1 MSDRLLRWVEFFS
14 LFDFEQG
21 YIPGDLNVLPDHLSR
36 PSSSVVVNSN
46 PVDLID
52 LALFLQEHQHVLP
65 VLPANDDV
73 VLPDTQ
79 VQSLFYDQ
87 IAAAQK
93 QDPETTAIVQHL
105 LDPLRAPSSEFRT
118 LYVVTD
124 GVLGVRAPDGQ
135 IRTVIPSGPLRAA
148 VCKFFHDEAGHP
160 GVQRTLQAVGR
171 YFYWPN
177 MSRFVAQFVSSCAAC
192 QAAKGSNRRPA
203 GFAEPHILPEEPA
216 SEWAVDFL
224 DLPRSADG
232 YNSLLVWTERVSKL
246 VVLVPMSNQAAS
258 ITALEVAK
266 AFVDNVFCWFGLP
279 TAILSDRG
287 PQFRAAVWHQ
297 IWVLLGTSVKH
308 STPHTPHSHGDVERQ
323 NRIINEMLRT
333 MLHSQF
339 PDLLPRWNEYVKLI
353 QFAMNNALVTRT
365 GMTPLFFFFGRHPRV
380 PASLNVPQTSL
391 DPRSLEFVTAFQNR
405 VQQALDRGRE
415 GQVQLIRDMAP
426 RRDQAVHF
434 QVGGQAWLRA
444 DECPIPGD
452 KHFKLPW
459 TGPFTI
465 VAVTPSTATLDLPE
479 HWRLLSSTF
488 HFDKLRPFRPRL
500 DAVGPPVP
508 PPPPALIQDGQSWY
522 EVDRVVK
529 HEWRGRRQRDG
540 QRQLHYLVRFKGY
553 SDAYNVWRPAAL
565 LQAQGCAEHISR
577 YHQLFNL
584 PLPLA
589 EPSRGEGGRGGG
601 RTGGGRVA

>member
-1 MSDRLLRWVEFFS
+1 
-14 LFDFEQG
+14 
-21 YIPGDLNVLPDHLSR
+21 
-36 PSSSVVVNSN
+36 
-46 PVDLID
+46 VDLID

-232 YNSLLVWTERVSKL
+232 YNSLLVWTE
-246 VVLVPMSNQAAS
+246 
-258 ITALEVAK
+258 
-266 AFVDNVFCWFGLP
+266 
-279 TAILSDRG
+279 
-287 PQFRAAVWHQ
+287 
-297 IWVLLGTSVKH
+297 
-308 STPHTPHSHGDVERQ
+308 
-323 NRIINEMLRT
+323 
-333 MLHSQF
+333 
-339 PDLLPRWNEYVKLI
+339 
-353 QFAMNNALVTRT
+353 
-365 GMTPLFFFFGRHPRV
+365 
-380 PASLNVPQTSL
+380 
-391 DPRSLEFVTAFQNR
+391 
-405 VQQALDRGRE
+405 
-415 GQVQLIRDMAP
+415 
-426 RRDQAVHF
+426 
-434 QVGGQAWLRA
+434 
-444 DECPIPGD
+444 
-452 KHFKLPW
+452 
-459 TGPFTI
+459 
-465 VAVTPSTATLDLPE
+465 
-479 HWRLLSSTF
+479 
-488 HFDKLRPFRPRL
+488 
-500 DAVGPPVP
+500 
-508 PPPPALIQDGQSWY
+508 
-522 EVDRVVK
+522 
-529 HEWRGRRQRDG
+529 
-540 QRQLHYLVRFKGY
+540 
-553 SDAYNVWRPAAL
+553 
-565 LQAQGCAEHISR
+565 
-577 YHQLFNL
+577 
-584 PLPLA
+584 
-589 EPSRGEGGRGGG
+589 
-601 RTGGGRVA
+601 